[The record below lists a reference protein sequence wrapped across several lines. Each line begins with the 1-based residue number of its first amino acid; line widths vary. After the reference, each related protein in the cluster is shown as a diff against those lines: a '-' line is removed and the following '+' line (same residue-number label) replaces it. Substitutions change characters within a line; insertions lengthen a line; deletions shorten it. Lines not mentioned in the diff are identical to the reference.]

1 MKELLKNK
9 KLVIAI
15 CVAVVLAIG
24 IAIWAIVGG
33 GGSGESHGKSTA
45 DVLNLMEKSK
55 AAYENVSSVHGV
67 MNMDMQMSI
76 EDMEMNLTVQMGV
89 YRNKSGDIQKTENI
103 VTLGGFGSQATTSYI
118 DEKNNIV
125 YTTDDGGSS
134 WSKEKISA
142 DEAELYM
149 QSADFSQLL
158 TEIRN
163 YKEVGPETVNG
174 IAAMRY
180 DGAIESDKLGE
191 LMDQTGL
198 LDSLGT
204 EEMTDKQKQELKKK
218 IGDITV
224 SLWIDP
230 NTDLPQK
237 LSIDMT
243 NMMKSILEISEAAD
257 SAATAAAEAVSKVT
271 MVYTNSEYNS
281 LAPIELPSEAKSA
294 K

>member
-15 CVAVVLAIG
+15 CAAVVIVIG
-24 IAIWAIVGG
+24 IAIWAIGG
-33 GGSGESHGKSTA
+33 DSGASHSESSA
-45 DVLNLMEKSK
+45 DVLNLMERSK

-76 EDMEMNLTVQMGV
+76 EDIEMNLTVQMGV

-125 YTTDDGGSS
+125 YSTDDGGSS

-142 DEAELYM
+142 VEAELYM
-149 QSADFSQLL
+149 QTADFSQLL

-204 EEMTDKQKQELKKK
+204 EEMTDKQKQELRKK

-237 LSIDMT
+237 LSIDTT
-243 NMMKSILEISEAAD
+243 NMIKTILEVSEAAD
-257 SAATAAAEAVSKVT
+257 SDATGAAEAVSKVT

>member
-15 CVAVVLAIG
+15 CAAVVIVIG
-24 IAIWAIVGG
+24 IAIWAIGG
-33 GGSGESHGKSTA
+33 DGSGASHSESTA
-45 DVLNLMEKSK
+45 DVLNLMERSK

-67 MNMDMQMSI
+67 INMDMQMSI
-76 EDMEMNLTVQMGV
+76 EDIEMNLTVQMGV
-89 YRNKSGDIQKTENI
+89 YRNKSGDIQKTENV

-125 YTTDDGGSS
+125 YSTDDGGSS

-149 QSADFSQLL
+149 QTADFSQLL

-204 EEMTDKQKQELKKK
+204 EEMTDKQKQELRKK

-237 LSIDMT
+237 LSIDTT
-243 NMMKSILEISEAAD
+243 NMIKTILEVSEAAD
-257 SAATAAAEAVSKVT
+257 SDATGAAEAVSKVT

>member
-15 CVAVVLAIG
+15 CAAVVIVIG
-24 IAIWAIVGG
+24 IAIWAIGG
-33 GGSGESHGKSTA
+33 DGSGASHSESTA
-45 DVLNLMEKSK
+45 DVLNLMERSK

-76 EDMEMNLTVQMGV
+76 EDIEMNLTVQMGV
-89 YRNKSGDIQKTENI
+89 YRNKIGDIQKTENV

-125 YTTDDGGSS
+125 YSTDDGGSS

-149 QSADFSQLL
+149 QTADFSQLL

-204 EEMTDKQKQELKKK
+204 EEMTDKQKQELRKK

-237 LSIDMT
+237 LSIDTT
-243 NMMKSILEISEAAD
+243 NMIKTILEVSEAAD
-257 SAATAAAEAVSKVT
+257 SDATGAAEAVSKVT

>member
-15 CVAVVLAIG
+15 CAAVVIVIG
-24 IAIWAIVGG
+24 IAIWAIGG
-33 GGSGESHGKSTA
+33 DGSGASHSESTA
-45 DVLNLMEKSK
+45 DVLNLMERSK

-76 EDMEMNLTVQMGV
+76 EDIEMNLTVQMGV
-89 YRNKSGDIQKTENI
+89 YRNKSGDIQKTENV

-125 YTTDDGGSS
+125 YSTDDGGSS

-149 QSADFSQLL
+149 QTADFSQLL

-204 EEMTDKQKQELKKK
+204 EEMTDKQKQELRKK

-237 LSIDMT
+237 LSIDTT
-243 NMMKSILEISEAAD
+243 NMIKTILEVSEAAD
-257 SAATAAAEAVSKVT
+257 SDATGAAEAVSKVT